1 MNTGTGDPLSGSAF
15 TLTAVATVVLGG
27 VSLLGGRGG
36 LLGPLAG
43 AYILELLATDLVFLG
58 ISPSYAE
65 VIQGVIIVLI
75 VMAGG
80 LAALRQMRRAK

>member
-1 MNTGTGDPLSGSAF
+1 
-15 TLTAVATVVLGG
+15 
-27 VSLLGGRGG
+27 